1 MAEEKHHGFIIEE
14 TDASNEGMADIP
26 KNRTMMIEQ
35 LTFEEPPVPEIEHG
49 LQNIND
55 VFNHYKPGCEIELTD
70 DEGGS
75 KKEDFQFR
83 GLGDF
88 GQKGIID
95 QSDLLK
101 DMKSQKDDYLDIAR
115 KMQSNRVL
123 QKVLNS
129 PDAKADFVTALKAML
144 DELE

>member
-14 TDASNEGMADIP
+14 TDGSNEGMADIP
-26 KNRTMMIEQ
+26 QNRTMMIEQ

-49 LQNIND
+49 LQNIDD
-55 VFNHYKPGCEIELTD
+55 VFNHYKPSCEIELQD

-75 KKEDFQFR
+75 KKENFEFR

-88 GQKGIID
+88 GQKGLTG
-95 QSDLLK
+95 QSDLLT
-101 DMKSQKDDYLDIAR
+101 DLNSQKDDYLDIAR
-115 KMQSNRVL
+115 KLQSNRVL

-129 PDAKADFVTALKAML
+129 DEAKADFVSALKAML
-144 DELE
+144 DEL